1 MFRVTLEFWRILGM
15 QLLGE
20 QTPEDL
26 AVVDAIMV
34 SPIIR
39 SSKFVAISD
48 VRHQH
53 KSASQRAL
61 LAEWSE
67 RRSAVDKGR
76 SLRAVLVLGSPAL
89 RAGLTALNWLVKR
102 TIPQEVV
109 ASAAEAVS
117 LGITILDQANL
128 DAPDDVTLR
137 FMDWIAQGGVEGAAG
152 MAARSARG

>member
-1 MFRVTLEFWRILGM
+1 MIRTTLEFWPIIGM
-15 QLLGE
+15 QFLGE
-20 QTPEDL
+20 QTPQDL
-26 AVVDAIMV
+26 AGVDSV
-34 SPIIR
+34 LLDPIHS

-53 KSASQRAL
+53 NSASQRAL

-67 RRSAVDKGR
+67 RRSAVDKER
-76 SLRAVLVLGSPAL
+76 SLRAILVLSSPAL
-89 RAGLTALNWLVKR
+89 RAGLTALNWLVKP

-117 LGITILDQANL
+117 LGITILDKAQL

-137 FMDWIAQGGVEGAAG
+137 FMDWIAEGGVEGAAD